1 MSSFDAHPAALFFQH
16 ELPFSLSC
24 DNLLLSG
31 NDLLRPTPSNEVL
44 HLAREVVTAKKDKM
58 ENNIEMTVFIE
69 ALLCLILRNF
79 NIYSR
84 FAEIFDLHSY
94 NPLTGSKKMESCTV

>member
-1 MSSFDAHPAALFFQH
+1 MSCFGAHPVALFYQH

-31 NDLLRPTPSNEVL
+31 NDILRPTPSNEVL

-58 ENNIEMTVFIE
+58 ENNIVLTVFI
-69 ALLCLILRNF
+69 
-79 NIYSR
+79 
-84 FAEIFDLHSY
+84 
-94 NPLTGSKKMESCTV
+94 

>member
-1 MSSFDAHPAALFFQH
+1 MSSFGAHPAAFFYQH

-31 NDLLRPTPSNEVL
+31 NDMLRPTPSNEVL

-58 ENNIEMTVFIE
+58 ENNIVLKVFIRI
-69 ALLCLILRNF
+69 LLGLFLRNL
-79 NIYSR
+79 YL
-84 FAEIFDLHSY
+84 FAFYLSI
-94 NPLTGSKKMESCTV
+94 

>member
-44 HLAREVVTAKKDKM
+44 HLAREVVTAKKDRM

-79 NIYSR
+79 KIFIRVLLKYLIY
-84 FAEIFDLHSY
+84 IHIIL
-94 NPLTGSKKMESCTV
+94 

>member
-1 MSSFDAHPAALFFQH
+1 M
-16 ELPFSLSC
+16 
-24 DNLLLSG
+24 
-31 NDLLRPTPSNEVL
+31 LRPTPSNEVL
-44 HLAREVVTAKKDKM
+44 HLAREVVTAKKDRM

-79 NIYSR
+79 KMENIYSR

>member
-1 MSSFDAHPAALFFQH
+1 MSSFDAHPAASFYQH

-44 HLAREVVTAKKDKM
+44 HLAREVVTAKKDRM

-69 ALLCLILRNF
+69 ALLCLILRNL

>member
-1 MSSFDAHPAALFFQH
+1 MSSFGAHPVALFYEH

-31 NDLLRPTPSNEVL
+31 NDILRPTPSNEVL